1 MTARDAQLQGLVSAG
16 LVLAGIGAI
25 LTYAVD
31 AELDW
36 IDLAIV
42 GTIGLVLGVGCVI
55 AGVVLALADRPG
67 GDDGFA

>member
-1 MTARDAQLQGLVSAG
+1 MTARGIQLQGLVSVGLLLAG
-16 LVLAGIGAI
+16 LGAI

-36 IDLAIV
+36 IDLTVV

-55 AGVVLALADRPG
+55 AGVVLALLDRPG
-67 GDDGFA
+67 ADDGFA